1 MPAVIENRVLFK
13 VGARADYLALEEKL
27 SNALYFLVDTGEL
40 YKGSTLIASKQRVF
54 HYTGTVPANAEAE
67 DIFVL
72 AAGQNTQKVQ
82 GDIVIWTLDDE
93 FQQVAIFDG
102 TEWVPFANK
111 ISASDVVLDN
121 GMSLEDALANAG
133 ITAVPHVDNET
144 LEQKTE
150 NGDTIFSIKDYKV
163 AYYQYDSVNDLYVRT
178 EVDATHPWR
187 DGLVPQIISYD
198 NELIFAWVLG
208 ATDNSLAERVTN
220 LEDLLHGGVQQVP
233 VGLIERVHNL
243 ESVVGSIWNYKGE
256 LDTADDLR
264 NVVDPQ
270 KGDVYTVGPI
280 GWCYDGQEWIPMGD
294 LLAGYAQLSDL
305 QQLERKVGTIE
316 DLLGHPEIEEVDGSL
331 SPATGLFADVITEI
345 DVDGHILVSDGN
357 GGVTFP
363 VFDGEQ
369 AGVVPV
375 PSEIDANSR
384 ATTVLNA
391 NGDWIE
397 MASFTRDQRI
407 GDLTLNNHQYNTV
420 EEYVQGAI
428 EATTV
433 HWESINEE

>member
-1 MPAVIENRVLFK
+1 MPATFENRVLFK
-13 VGARADYLALEEKL
+13 VGTRADYIALEEKA

-54 HYTGTVPANAEAE
+54 HYTGLTPADAEAE
-67 DIFVL
+67 EVFAL
-72 AAGQNTQKVQ
+72 AAGPNARKVQ
-82 GDIVIWTLDDE
+82 GDILIWTLDDQ

-111 ISASDVVLDN
+111 ISAEDVVLGN
-121 GMSLEDALANAG
+121 GMTLEDALANAG
-133 ITAVPHVDNET
+133 ITAVPHVDDET

-150 NGDTIFSIKDYKV
+150 EGDAVFSIKGYKSV
-163 AYYQYDSVNDLYVRT
+163 YYQYDSENDSYVAVT
-178 EVDATHPWR
+178 VDTLHPWIE
-187 DGLVPQIISYD
+187 GLIPQIISYN

-208 ATDNSLAERVTN
+208 ATDNSLQERVTN
-220 LEDLLHGGVQQVP
+220 LEDILNGGVPDTP
-233 VGLIERVHNL
+233 VGLIEKVHNL
-243 ESVVGSIWNYKGE
+243 ESVVGSIWDYKGE
-256 LDTADDLR
+256 LDTADQLR
-264 NVVDPQ
+264 DIQNPH
-270 KGDVYTVGPI
+270 KGDVYTVGPN
-280 GWCYDGQEWIPMGD
+280 GWCYNGENWVPMGD

-305 QQLERKVGTIE
+305 QQLENRVGTIE
-316 DLLGHPEIEEVDGSL
+316 DLLGRPETVEDGSL

-345 DVDGHILVSDGN
+345 DVDGNLLVSDGK

-363 VFDGEQ
+363 IFDGEQ

-375 PSEIDANSR
+375 PSDLDGDPSNY
-384 ATTVLNA
+384 VLNA
-391 NGDWIE
+391 EGDWVE
-397 MASFTRDQRI
+397 MSSFTRDNRI
-407 GDLTLNNHQYNTV
+407 GDLTINNTQYNTV